1 MRSIYNLISIM
12 LNPVPNGSC
21 SGFLIASTINNVL
34 NFVVNIQVFQSKGT
48 ICNHVRWMD
57 MDVPSIHI
65 LIYRNLCHEGEGR
78 KGIAFRNLETT

>member
-1 MRSIYNLISIM
+1 M
-12 LNPVPNGSC
+12 LNPVSNGSC

-57 MDVPSIHI
+57 MDVNIGMDVDYNPSAIHTYSHI
-65 LIYRNLCHEGEGR
+65 
-78 KGIAFRNLETT
+78 